1 MPEVE
6 DPDDDD
12 SLDGAEDETPI
23 AQTAV
28 LDPNKTADLARQ
40 ELSLADEKLIT
51 VYGDMVHCNDRRDLY
66 VGVEGM
72 HRCRCYMTK
81 L

>member
-40 ELSLADEKLIT
+40 ELSLADGPL
-51 VYGDMVHCNDRRDLY
+51 
-66 VGVEGM
+66 
-72 HRCRCYMTK
+72 
-81 L
+81 